1 MSMKRCM
8 FEDQIDSY
16 LLNKLEGQEK
26 ESFEEHYFNCPSC
39 FRQMEE
45 RDALISTIKHRG
57 AWLFKDEAASEQRNW
72 VPAWKRA
79 RSSFTPRQWATVG
92 VAAAALLLVVFGVLP
107 QFRGPAPQFVLSET
121 EVVRGESLT
130 LMSPII
136 DVKSVP
142 TFFEWKSLGQE
153 VEYKISLYNGGL
165 LWSAV
170 TRDSRIAVPEEI
182 RQRMLPGQRF
192 AWQVRAFSARGTLIA
207 VSSKVQFQINPAE

>member
-1 MSMKRCM
+1 MRKCLYT
-8 FEDQIDSY
+8 DQIDDY
-16 LLNKLEGQEK
+16 LLNKLEGGAK
-26 ESFEEHYFNCPSC
+26 EQFEEHYFNCPSC

-45 RDALISTIKHRG
+45 RDALISTIKSRG
-57 AWLFKDEAASEQRNW
+57 AWLFKDKAASERRDW

-79 RSSFTPRQWATVG
+79 LSSFTPWQWATAG
-92 VAAAALLLVVFGVLP
+92 VAAALLLVVVFSVLP
-107 QFRGPAPQFVLSET
+107 QFRGTSPQFVLSET

-165 LWSAV
+165 LWSAL
-170 TRDSRIAVPEEI
+170 TRDSRIAVPEET
-182 RQRMLPGQRF
+182 RQQMRSGQHF

-207 VSSKVQFQINPAE
+207 VSSKVQFQIAPAE